1 MNKKLKVTV
10 SSNGDC
16 DYDKDSVLQK
26 SEIDS
31 ATCLHIIH
39 MSIDFETKERLRKLN
54 QYID

>member
-1 MNKKLKVTV
+1 M

-26 SEIDS
+26 AEIDS
-31 ATCLHIIH
+31 ATCLRIIH
-39 MSIDFETKERLRKLN
+39 MSVDSETKERLRKLN